1 MEDKYTWVVGL
12 KVKIKT
18 TSNEQFEGEVFNYD
32 QNTTC
37 LTLLSDES
45 TAAVFTH
52 KRTVRI
58 LLESSI
64 SEVTCIGL
72 PQSKSGGNSL
82 NSSSGSGSSINSSKG
97 GNDSY
102 DLSLPP
108 ININSILK
116 RQEDSMRKAHL
127 NASRIGVG
135 VTAEAQEVFNS
146 LIKTLP
152 CTWSGDNIIV
162 LNEVKISSPYNVENC
177 TGPEITRE
185 RVKKVL
191 EAERKKM
198 LREKQK
204 GN

>member
-1 MEDKYTWVVGL
+1 MDKYTWVVGL

-18 TSNEQFEGEVFNYD
+18 TSNEQFEAEVFSYD
-32 QNTTC
+32 PNTTC
-37 LTLLSDES
+37 ITLLSDES
-45 TAAVFTH
+45 TPAVITH

-72 PQSKSGGNSL
+72 PPSKTGGNSSL
-82 NSSSGSGSSINSSKG
+82 NSSSSSVGSNKGSN
-97 GNDSY
+97 NDSH

-135 VTAEAQEVFNS
+135 VTAEAQEVFNAI
-146 LIKTLP
+146 IKTLP
-152 CTWSGDNIIV
+152 CTWAGDTIIV
-162 LNEVKISSPYNVENC
+162 LNEVKITSPYNIENC
-177 TGPEITRE
+177 TGPENSRE

-198 LREKQK
+198 LKEKQK
-204 GN
+204 DK